1 MWKSTLQLTKQV
13 NLSEMTLKKEFSL
26 ATFFNLQTLEMLRVQ
41 NFKTVKSRKKFPM
54 NTENKFS
61 AVHVCVG

>member
-1 MWKSTLQLTKQV
+1 
-13 NLSEMTLKKEFSL
+13 MTLKKEFSL